1 MAEDITQDTMVA
13 FIERIDRCNGSR
25 GTLWNWLCGIAVNKV
40 REQQRRHARDERIR
54 DRVHHLV
61 LPDPT
66 GDGVDDDDVFPI
78 LASLHPRHQDV
89 LVLKYLDGLDVRTI
103 AARLGCGEKAVE
115 SRLTRAREA
124 FRRRRADQNAE
135 DAGHE

>member
-1 MAEDITQDTMVA
+1 MVA
-13 FIERIDRCNGSR
+13 FIESIDRYNSSR

-40 REQQRRHARDERIR
+40 REQQRRHVREERIR
-54 DRVHHLV
+54 DRVHHLPV

-66 GDGVDDDDVFPI
+66 GDGVDEDDVFPI

-89 LVLKYLDGLDVRTI
+89 LVLKYLEGLDVRTI

-124 FRRRRADQNAE
+124 FRRQREDENAE
-135 DAGHE
+135 EAGHE